1 MGRGLSLPM
10 VFSERGCHRMTSIPR
25 KSKQVIN
32 TGRKSKF
39 SKVMSSQ
46 WQLMV
51 MSIPMLLY
59 ILLFNYAPLWG
70 WLNAFKDYSNK
81 ASFGTGNA
89 PWFGWGNFAQLF
101 RDNSVTVD
109 GRMGLWNDFGLS
121 IRNTFAMSV
130 INLVFGT
137 VSSILLAVLLNEV
150 RSKSFKRT
158 VQTVTYLPHF
168 LSMIVVVSMA
178 QNIFSTDGPLNRFLV
193 SMGLIKEEIFWLGDK
208 RYFWW
213 LVGIINVWK
222 EVGWNTIIYISAMT
236 SIDPCL
242 HEAAAI
248 DGAGRF
254 QRILHVTLP
263 GIKSTFVILLI
274 MNIGHLLEA
283 GFEIQYL
290 LGRGVVYD
298 VASTIDIFVLK
309 YGTEKLDIGVAT
321 AAGMFKSVVAIVLL
335 VIANMVAKA
344 LDEDTLI

>member
-1 MGRGLSLPM
+1 
-10 VFSERGCHRMTSIPR
+10 MTSIPANT
-25 KSKQVIN
+25 KKVIN
-32 TGRKSKF
+32 TGRKSRF
-39 SKVMSSQ
+39 SKIMSSQ
-46 WQLMV
+46 WQLML

-59 ILLFNYAPLWG
+59 VLLFNYGPLWG
-70 WLNAFKDYSNK
+70 WVNAFKDYSDMN
-81 ASFGTGNA
+81 ASVRGNA
-89 PWFGWGNFAQLF
+89 PWFGLGNFVQLF
-101 RDNSVTVD
+101 ST
-109 GRMGLWNDFGLS
+109 GRVNDRIGFWNDFGLS
-121 IRNTFAMSV
+121 LRNTLAMSA
-130 INLVFGT
+130 INLVMGT

-150 RSKSFKRT
+150 RNKGFKRT

-178 QNIFSTDGPLNRFLV
+178 QNIFASNGVVNSFLMST
-193 SMGLIKEEIFWLGDK
+193 GLIREEIFWLGDK
-208 RYFWW
+208 RYFWL

-248 DGAGRF
+248 DGAGRL

-298 VASTIDIFVLK
+298 VAVTIDIFVLK
-309 YGTEKLDIGVAT
+309 YGTEQLNIGLAT

-335 VIANMVAKA
+335 IVANLVAKA